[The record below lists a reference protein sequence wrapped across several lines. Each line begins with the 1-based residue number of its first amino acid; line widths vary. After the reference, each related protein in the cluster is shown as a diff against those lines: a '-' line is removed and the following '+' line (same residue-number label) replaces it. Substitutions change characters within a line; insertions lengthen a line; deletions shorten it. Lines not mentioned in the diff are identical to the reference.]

1 MSIAA
6 LNLGIQEWSCS
17 IKENTY
23 EVFPGMPV
31 VKNGFIYLND
41 KPGLGIDIDEQKA
54 AMYPCKDVPQ
64 KWTIARLSDGTP
76 VKP

>member
-1 MSIAA
+1 
-6 LNLGIQEWSCS
+6 
-17 IKENTY
+17 
-23 EVFPGMPV
+23 MPV